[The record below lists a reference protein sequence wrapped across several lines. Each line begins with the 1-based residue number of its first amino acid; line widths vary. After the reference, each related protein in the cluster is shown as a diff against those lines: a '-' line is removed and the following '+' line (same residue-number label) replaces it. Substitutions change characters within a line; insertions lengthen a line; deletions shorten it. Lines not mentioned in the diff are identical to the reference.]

1 MELKLRKKLEFDA
14 LEQGRA
20 GHVEFYVK
28 FKKLLFELKDAK
40 CLNLDEED
48 LYLAYITK
56 LSPQLRGE
64 IIRRKVLFAGE
75 GHHDHDHDHGDGHDH
90 GHTH

>member
-1 MELKLRKKLEFDA
+1 MD
-14 LEQGRA
+14 QGRA

-64 IIRRKVLFAGE
+64 IIRRKVLFAGAKACPV
-75 GHHDHDHDHGDGHDH
+75 GPILGRSPSWFV
-90 GHTH
+90 TR